1 MIYMKEVE
9 ELEVLK
15 KKYDE
20 AFRKLDEDLGKAE
33 KMWSEYC
40 AFIEKINDFWIRK
53 SKEIEAEI
61 NSLKGIIEFYNNMK
75 IETAIN
81 SSIGIISEEEATKR
95 IEVLDKEI
103 SNIKSVIDYLSLKLS
118 KYNDAIRKHLSRVGK
133 IKIARK
139 EDLIKKLKMLEEMKK
154 RGEIDEI
161 TYIKLRSEIESLL
174 KL

>member
-1 MIYMKEVE
+1 MKGYE
-9 ELEVLK
+9 EIESLK
-15 KKYDE
+15 KKYDNE
-20 AFRKLDEDLGKAE
+20 FKKLDSEIEKAE
-33 KMWSEYC
+33 KMWTEYK
-40 AFIEKINDFWIRK
+40 AFIEQINEYWIKK

-95 IEVLDKEI
+95 IEELDKEI
-103 SNIKSVIDYLSLKLS
+103 NKIKSIIDYLSLKLS
-118 KYNDAIRKHLSRVGK
+118 SYNDAIRKHLSRIGV
-133 IKIARK
+133 IRVERK

-174 KL
+174 KM

>member
-1 MIYMKEVE
+1 MKGYE
-9 ELEVLK
+9 EIESLK
-15 KKYDE
+15 KKYDND
-20 AFRKLDEDLGKAE
+20 FKKLDSEIEKAE
-33 KMWSEYC
+33 KMWTEYK
-40 AFIEKINDFWIRK
+40 AFIEQINEYWIKK

-95 IEVLDKEI
+95 IEELDKEI
-103 SNIKSVIDYLSLKLS
+103 NKIKSIIDYLSLKLS
-118 KYNDAIRKHLSRVGK
+118 NYNDVIRKHLSRIGV
-133 IKIARK
+133 IRVERK

-174 KL
+174 KM